1 MTANKEPYALPPEDP
16 ALAELD
22 KQVSKDRKA
31 SRWMKWALLGVALI
45 ACGLAVLSY
54 VYFNQAKDN
63 AEALALQQAQEKQV
77 IAEDARAVLCTAAD
91 VEVYDE
97 ELCARLDAAADKGAA
112 IAGRDGKDGRDGAP
126 GPRGIPGQD
135 GRDGAPGSPGPEGP
149 AGRDG
154 MDGSNGLNGVSVNG
168 VDGLPGAPG
177 QQGPAGPPGPEGPAG
192 PAGRDGVDGRNGQDG
207 RGIQNM
213 ECVGEGNDSYVLV
226 TFTDGTSTSWAG
238 PCRMTPFTI
247 PTTGAAP

>member
-1 MTANKEPYALPPEDP
+1 MTANREPYVLPPEDP

-54 VYFNQAKDN
+54 TYFNQAKDN
-63 AEALALQQAQEKQV
+63 AEALAVQQAQEKQV
-77 IAEDARAVLCTAAD
+77 IAEEARAVLCKADD

-97 ELCARLDAAADKGAA
+97 ELCSRLEAAADTGAA

-126 GPRGIPGQD
+126 GTRGIPGQD
-135 GRDGAPGSPGPEGP
+135 GRDGRDGSPGPEGP

-154 MDGSNGLNGVSVNG
+154 AEGIGR
-168 VDGLPGAPG
+168 DGLAGRDGASII
-177 QQGPAGPPGPEGPAG
+177 GPEGPAG
-192 PAGRDGVDGRNGQDG
+192 PVGPTGPPGAAGPSGPAGPAGPAGANG
-207 RGIQNM
+207 RGIKDMQ
-213 ECVGEGNDSYVLV
+213 CIGEGNESYVLV
-226 TFTDGTSTSWAG
+226 TFSDDTTTTWAG
-238 PCRMTPFTI
+238 PCRLDPVFTL
-247 PTTGAAP
+247 PTTNPSE